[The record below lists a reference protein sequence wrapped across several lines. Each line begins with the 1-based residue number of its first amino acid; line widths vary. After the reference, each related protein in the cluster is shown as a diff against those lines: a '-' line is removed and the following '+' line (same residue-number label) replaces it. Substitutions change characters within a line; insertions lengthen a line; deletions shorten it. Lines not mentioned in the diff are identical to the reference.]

1 MMSELTLGSLFDG
14 IGAFPYAAA
23 LFGIKTLWASEILP
37 AAISVTHRHFPDMV
51 HVGDITKLSGKLLP
65 PVDIIAFGSP
75 CQDMSQAAG
84 GNRAGLAGARSGLFL
99 EAIRIINE
107 MRCATNGKYPRYAV
121 WENVPGC
128 FSSNGRRDYQSVL
141 EAFTESDVPMPKS
154 GKWATAGLV
163 RSDKVNLAWCVY
175 NAADFGLAQRRKRVF
190 LVCDF
195 GKGCPEEIL
204 LVPKSLCWNPPQ
216 GEGSGQGITAAT
228 ESGVDSTSPTV
239 YGICATASNSMK
251 SGNPNS
257 GVYEADTARTL
268 DLNCGN
274 PCCNQGGMAVV
285 AFNGGASPQAGSIG
299 YSEQVSPPL
308 KSASS
313 GLRTPCVCEP
323 KIARTLTARG
333 DSSPCA
339 DRGQNVVCVA
349 TTQVNAEICNN
360 LCPTL
365 TAAAGHSGNNKPF
378 VVHPKTAETL
388 CGSGAGLSRSAGMAS
403 ETDLTVAYATFSR
416 QRSDLFQKDNIA
428 STQTARQCKDATD
441 LVCYCLQGNMIGRAD
456 ENGPAGGGVNENISY
471 TLNGTDHHVVASKG
485 TVFGN
490 NSIGGWNDKPAT
502 IKASGGDNGGGSENL
517 VVSPEYVVRRLTPTE
532 CERLMGFP
540 DGWTA
545 YGADGKDIS
554 DSRRYSML
562 GNSIATP
569 CAAYIMQGIL
579 AQYAKEESPW
589 R

>member
-1 MMSELTLGSLFDG
+1 M
-14 IGAFPYAAA
+14 
-23 LFGIKTLWASEILP
+23 
-37 AAISVTHRHFPDMV
+37 
-51 HVGDITKLSGKLLP
+51 
-65 PVDIIAFGSP
+65 
-75 CQDMSQAAG
+75 
-84 GNRAGLAGARSGLFL
+84 
-99 EAIRIINE
+99 EAIRIIRE
-107 MRCATNGKYPRYAV
+107 MRESTNGEYPRYAV

-154 GKWATAGLV
+154 DKWATAGLV
-163 RSDKVNLAWCVY
+163 RSDKANLAWCVY

-204 LVPKSLCWNPPQ
+204 LVPKSLCWDPPQ
-216 GEGSGQGITAAT
+216 GFGSGQGIAAVA
-228 ESGVDSTSPTV
+228 ESGSGSTSPTA
-239 YGICATASNSMK
+239 YGICSTASNSMK

-257 GVYEADTARTL
+257 GIYEADTARTL
-268 DLNCGN
+268 DLNCGH
-274 PCCNQGGMAVV
+274 PGCNQGGMAVV

-299 YSEQVSPPL
+299 YSEQVSPTL

-339 DRGQNVVCVA
+339 DRGQNVVC
-349 TTQVNAEICNN
+349 T
-360 LCPTL
+360 
-365 TAAAGHSGNNKPF
+365 
-378 VVHPKTAETL
+378 
-388 CGSGAGLSRSAGMAS
+388 
-403 ETDLTVAYATFSR
+403 TFSR
-416 QRSDLFQKDNIA
+416 QRNDLFQKDNIA

-441 LVCYCLQGNMIGRAD
+441 LVCYCLQGNMIGRTD

-471 TLNGTDHHVVASKG
+471 TLNGTDHHAVASKG

-545 YGADGKDIS
+545 YGAEGKDIS

-579 AQYAKEESPW
+579 EQYAKEEATW
-589 R
+589 K

>member
-1 MMSELTLGSLFDG
+1 MSELTLGSLFDG

-37 AAISVTHRHFPDMV
+37 AAISVTRRHFPNML
-51 HVGDITKLSGKLLP
+51 HVGDITKLSGELLP

-84 GNRAGLAGARSGLFL
+84 SNRAGLAGARSGLFS

-107 MRCATNGKYPRYAV
+107 MRWATNGKYPRYAV

-154 GKWATAGLV
+154 DKWATAGLV
-163 RSDKVNLAWCVY
+163 RSDKVHLAWCVY

-195 GKGCPEEIL
+195 GKGRPEEIL
-204 LVPKSLCWNPPQ
+204 LIPKSLCWNPPQ
-216 GEGSGQGITAAT
+216 GFGSGQGTTAAA
-228 ESGVDSTSPTV
+228 ESGSDSTSPTA
-239 YGICATASNSMK
+239 YGICSLASNSMK
-251 SGNPNS
+251 SPNPNS

-299 YSEQVSPPL
+299 YSEQVSPTL

-339 DRGQNVVCVA
+339 DRGQNVV
-349 TTQVNAEICNN
+349 
-360 LCPTL
+360 
-365 TAAAGHSGNNKPF
+365 
-378 VVHPKTAETL
+378 VHPRTTGTL
-388 CGSGAGLSRSAGMAS
+388 CGSAAGLSRPAGMAS

-456 ENGPAGGGVNENISY
+456 ENGPAGGGVNENLSY
-471 TLNGTDHHVVASKG
+471 TLNGTDHHAVASKG

-579 AQYAKEESPW
+579 EQYAKEETSW